1 MMRRGSFVI
10 LAGAILAIS
19 ACDGIA
25 KSPVAPAENAA
36 FRAVSPAASP
46 QGQRLFV
53 AFKAKPTGWIG
64 EYSTGNSPTLL
75 VQMTKNFDDP
85 YAIYADAK
93 GVLYAAQ
100 TGFNEYDT
108 ATGDYLRT
116 AKGGRPTPAP
126 PPVVAPSGT
135 IYWGIYNF
143 PQGRIFGILPKHTE
157 STLSRDSQGPVGIV
171 LSPDHDVWVDA
182 VATSGTNEYDASLRR
197 IRHVN
202 VEHIAAF
209 DGNDAYAL
217 DGASNTVVV
226 FDATTFKPTRELDVA
241 KYPVNVTFDGA
252 HNAYVTSVF
261 LYDTGGVL
269 AEYKAGTSHL
279 VRKISLGTGIPFKSA
294 VDANGYV
301 YVANTFD
308 EEVDIYAPGSGKVS
322 GKISNG
328 DIPRLVT
335 LSPPANSCDRRW
347 LRAG

>member
-10 LAGAILAIS
+10 LAGAALAIS

-25 KSPVAPAENAA
+25 KSPVVPAQIAA
-36 FRAVSPAASP
+36 FRAASPAASP

-64 EYSTGNSPTLL
+64 EYTTGSSPTLL

-116 AKGGRPTPAP
+116 AKGGRPTP
-126 PPVVAPSGT
+126 PPVVAPNGT
-135 IYWGIYNF
+135 IYWGIYDL
-143 PQGRIFGILPKHTE
+143 PPKGRIFGILPKHTE
-157 STLSRDSQGPVGIV
+157 STLSRGSQGPVGIV

-182 VATSGTNEYDASLRR
+182 VGTSGTDEYDPSLRR

-202 VEHIAAF
+202 VDHIVAF

-217 DGASNTVVV
+217 DGASNAVVV
-226 FDATTFKPTRELDVA
+226 FDATTFKPIREIDAA
-241 KYPVNVTFDGA
+241 KYPVKVAFDGA

-269 AEYKAGTSHL
+269 EEYKAGTSHL
-279 VRKISLGTGIPFKSA
+279 MRKISLGTGIPFESA

-335 LSPPANSCDRRW
+335 LSPRAN
-347 LRAG
+347 

>member
-10 LAGAILAIS
+10 LATATLAIS

-25 KSPVAPAENAA
+25 KSPIDPAPNAA
-36 FRAVSPAASP
+36 FRAAAPASSR

-64 EYSTGNSPTLL
+64 EYSTGSSPALL

-126 PPVVAPSGT
+126 PPVVAPNGT
-135 IYWGIYNF
+135 IYWGIYNLP
-143 PQGRIFGILPKHTE
+143 PQGQIYGILPKHTE
-157 STLSRDSQGPVGIV
+157 STLSRRSQGPVGIV
-171 LSPDHDVWVDA
+171 LSPDHHVWVDA
-182 VATSGTNEYDASLRR
+182 IGTSGTNEYDASLRW
-197 IRHVN
+197 IRRVKASHV
-202 VEHIAAF
+202 VAF
-209 DGNDAYAL
+209 DENDAYAL

-241 KYPVNVTFDGA
+241 KYPVNVAFDGA

-308 EEVDIYAPGSGKVS
+308 EEVDIYPPGSGKVS

-335 LSPPANSCDRRW
+335 LSPPAN
-347 LRAG
+347 